1 MFRNKSNY
9 EIKFIDKITLKNEII
24 DKDNYFKIGY
34 CNSKQFI
41 NRLNSFGITESE
53 LVLAVEKILGEEV

>member
-34 CNSKQFI
+34 C
-41 NRLNSFGITESE
+41 EE
-53 LVLAVEKILGEEV
+53 LERYI